1 MLIRFVVTNF
11 LSFNEEREFNMLA
24 GAYKTH
30 KHHVYSAGKLDVLK
44 AAAIYGANGAGK
56 SNFIK
61 AIAFLQNAVTEG
73 RISNSIN
80 NKKFKLDKTKIN
92 EPSVFEIEFFIHKKI
107 YIYGLSVHHLQIVE
121 EWLYESGIS
130 QEDKMIFER
139 KQSAS
144 GNPKIEFSDKFQKN
158 KKAKLLVELLED
170 NLLKNNELLLG
181 KTDILKM
188 EALTMARQWIQ
199 NQLRIIFP
207 NHSFHGLLGAMTTSN
222 PFKKFANELL
232 QTLDT
237 GVNTLEIEHIDF
249 ETFFTDTDKAEK
261 TTILKQ
267 LETVEKDMF
276 LNTPVGNVLITKF
289 NDKYWVKKIVAF
301 HKDTE
306 STNIMFDLYDESD
319 GTQRLLEFLPTFSD
333 ILNRDVTYIIDEI
346 DQSLHPAL
354 LYALLHKI
362 MAETSTK
369 GQIIFSTHE
378 SSLLNLDLFRQDEI
392 WFVEKNQQTGAS
404 QLYSLS
410 EFKPRYDLDIQK
422 GYLKGRFGAIP
433 FLAPLENLKWNQN
446 GL

>member
-30 KHHVYSAGKLDVLK
+30 KHHVYAAGKVDVLK

-61 AIAFLQNAVTEG
+61 AMAFLQNAVIEG
-73 RISNSIN
+73 RISTSIHH
-80 NKKFKLDKTKIN
+80 KKFKLDKTKIN
-92 EPSVFEIEFFIHKKI
+92 EPSVFEIEFFINKKI
-107 YIYGLSVHHLQIVE
+107 YIYGLSVHHLHIVE
-121 EWLYESGIS
+121 EWLYESGVS
-130 QEDKMIFER
+130 NEDKMIFER
-139 KQSAS
+139 KQSPS
-144 GNPKIEFSDKFQKN
+144 GKPKIEFSDKFQKN
-158 KKAKLLVELLED
+158 KKAKLLVELMED

-188 EALTMARQWIQ
+188 DALTMARQWIQ
-199 NQLRIIFP
+199 NQFVIIFP
-207 NHSFHGLLGAMTTSN
+207 NHKFNGLLGAIAASN
-222 PFKKFANELL
+222 PFKQFANELL
-232 QTLDT
+232 QTFDT
-237 GVNTLEIEHIDF
+237 GVNTLEIEPIDF
-249 ETFFTDTDKAEK
+249 DTFFREQDKTEK
-261 TTILKQ
+261 TALLNQ
-267 LETVEKDMF
+267 LESVEKDMF
-276 LNTPVGNVLITKF
+276 FDSPIGNVLITKI
-289 NDKYWVKKIVAF
+289 NDKYWVQKIVAL
-301 HKDTE
+301 HKNTE
-306 STNIMFDLYDESD
+306 STPIRFDLQDESD
-319 GTQRLLEFLPTFSD
+319 GTQRLLDFLPVFSD
-333 ILNRDVTYIIDEI
+333 ILTRDVTYVMDEI

-354 LYALLHKI
+354 LYALIHKI
-362 MAETSTK
+362 MADQTAK